1 MFRSLLLCLSLV
13 VALPASGVA
22 VELQVKGAAI
32 QITAGEENLATLSL
46 PDLPASSPLIHRD
59 TVEDWTHVRLRWELK
74 EEQAVDDFA
83 LSFHLHFDPVFWW
96 APHLAPEDGMV
107 IAQHV
112 FRSPALISAS
122 SQGVFILVP
131 DLDLCGQNPATPWY
145 LDFDAPQKEL
155 TLGMSHTEI
164 PEHVLFRKIPGM
176 TLSPGTVDLGFYLI
190 WLPEEEDR
198 FNPWEKLGAFLWQRW
213 AAPLYEQGEP
223 TRIPLQRYVEHTYAW
238 AFDRWAKAVWQEF
251 ELDGK
256 RVGSPA
262 FIVNVTE
269 SPNYPGHANQ
279 REFLSIWN
287 QAWFSSLR
295 AASGL
300 FRYGR
305 RNNDE
310 DLLRRARLTL
320 DFTLAAPMKNGLF
333 PTVYRTD
340 VEHVTIDGEEIR
352 RPKGWETGYWV
363 NGDRVPRE
371 HGITNRWYSVLD
383 MSWTALLLLRWHE
396 DLEEDARILPYVR
409 AYADRLLQLQ
419 DDEGFFPSWLDPE
432 SEAPSPILAH
442 SPQSSMSVT
451 FLLKLAQMTGE
462 KSYATAALRAMDAL
476 IDTVIP
482 AGQWED
488 FETYWSCCRVG
499 QDHLGKRFERNAMF
513 KQCSFSMFWTA
524 EALLDAWRS
533 TGDEKY
539 LAWGKRTLD
548 ELSMVQ
554 QIWQPPFIHIPALGG
569 FGVMNMDGEWNDSR
583 QTLFAELFIDYGKE
597 LNEKVYMQRGVA
609 ALKAG
614 FIMMYCPENP
624 GVKKLWEKVWPFFGP
639 EDYGFTMENYGHGGV
654 TSVDGEGMGSFTI
667 YTWGNGAAAE
677 GWNRILDH
685 HPELLSSDSD

>member
-1 MFRSLLLCLSLV
+1 MIGALVFLLSVSSSLSPNVSALQFEARGQELLCKDPGKL
-13 VALPASGVA
+13 
-22 VELQVKGAAI
+22 
-32 QITAGEENLATLSL
+32 LATISL
-46 PDLPASSPLIHRD
+46 PEPGNQRPAIHFD
-59 TVEDWTHVRLRWELK
+59 EEGAWTRIRLRWELN
-74 EEQAVDDFA
+74 EALELDDLA
-83 LSFHLHFDPVFWW
+83 LSFQLHFDPEFWW
-96 APHLAPEDGMV
+96 APHLAPEEGHV

-122 SQGVFILVP
+122 SQGAFILVP
-131 DLDLCGQNPATPWY
+131 DLDICGQNRDTPWY
-145 LDFDAPQKEL
+145 MDFDAQEKRMV
-155 TLGMSHTEI
+155 LGMSLTDV

-176 TLSPGTVDLGFYLI
+176 KLGPGFVDLSFYLL
-190 WLPEEEDR
+190 WLKEEGDL
-198 FNPWEKLGAFLWQRW
+198 FNPWSTVSSFLWDRW
-213 AAPLYEQGEP
+213 GKPLYDQGEP
-223 TRIPLQRYVEHTYAW
+223 TRIPLERYVEHCYAW
-238 AFDRWAKAVWQEF
+238 AFDRWAQAVWQEF
-251 ELDGK
+251 DLDGK

-269 SPNYPGHANQ
+269 SPNYPGHADQ

-300 FRYGR
+300 FRYAR
-305 RNNDE
+305 RTEDA

-320 DFTLAAPMKNGLF
+320 EFSLAAPMKGGLF

-340 VEHVTIDGEEIR
+340 VDRVTIDGEKIH

-363 NGDRVPRE
+363 NGNRVPRE
-371 HGITNRWYSVLD
+371 HGITDRWHSVLD

-396 DLEEDARILPYVR
+396 ELEADERILPYTR

-419 DDEGFFPSWLDPE
+419 DEDGFFPSWLDPE
-432 SEAPSPILAH
+432 TEEPSAILAQ

-451 FLLKLAQMTGE
+451 FLLTLARITGE
-462 KSYATAALRAMDAL
+462 KAYESAALRAMDAL
-476 IDTVIP
+476 LRSVVP

-488 FETYWSCCRVG
+488 FETYWSCCRLG

-513 KQCSFSMFWTA
+513 KQCSFSIFWTA
-524 EALLDAWRS
+524 EALLEAWRT
-533 TGDEKY
+533 TGRDDY
-539 LAWGKRTLD
+539 LAWGRRTLD

-554 QIWQPPFIHIPALGG
+554 QVWQPPFIHIPALGG

-583 QTLFAELFIDYGKE
+583 QTLFAELFINYGKALKE
-597 LNEKVYMQRGVA
+597 ERYIERGLS

-639 EDYGFTMENYGHGGV
+639 EDYGFTMENYGHGGI
-654 TSVDGEGMGSFTI
+654 TSLEGEGMGSFTI

-677 GWNRILDH
+677 AWNRILDH
-685 HPELLSSDSD
+685 HPELLSR

>member
-1 MFRSLLLCLSLV
+1 MIGALVFLLSVSSSLSPNVSALQFEARGQELLCKDPGKL
-13 VALPASGVA
+13 
-22 VELQVKGAAI
+22 
-32 QITAGEENLATLSL
+32 LATISL
-46 PDLPASSPLIHRD
+46 PEPGNQRPAIHFDEEGAWSRI
-59 TVEDWTHVRLRWELK
+59 RLRCELN
-74 EEQAVDDFA
+74 EALDLDDLA
-83 LSFHLHFDPVFWW
+83 LSFQLHFDPEFWW
-96 APHLAPEDGMV
+96 APHLAPEEGHV

-122 SQGVFILVP
+122 SQGAFILVP
-131 DLDLCGQNPATPWY
+131 DLDICGQNRDTPWY
-145 LDFDAPQKEL
+145 MDFDAQEKRMV
-155 TLGMSHTEI
+155 LGMSLTDV

-176 TLSPGTVDLGFYLI
+176 KLGPGFVDLSFYLL
-190 WLPEEEDR
+190 WLKEEGDL
-198 FNPWEKLGAFLWQRW
+198 FNPWSTVSSFLWDRW
-213 AAPLYEQGEP
+213 GKPLYDQGEP
-223 TRIPLQRYVEHTYAW
+223 TRIPLERYVEHCYAW
-238 AFDRWAKAVWQEF
+238 AFNRWAQAVWQEF
-251 ELDGK
+251 DLDGK

-269 SPNYPGHANQ
+269 SPNYPGHADQ

-300 FRYGR
+300 FRYAR
-305 RNNDE
+305 RTEDA

-320 DFTLAAPMKNGLF
+320 EFSLAAPMKGGLF

-340 VEHVTIDGEEIR
+340 VDRVTIDGEKIH

-363 NGDRVPRE
+363 NGNRVPRE
-371 HGITNRWYSVLD
+371 HGITDRWHSVLD

-396 DLEEDARILPYVR
+396 ELEADERILPYTR

-419 DDEGFFPSWLDPE
+419 DEDGFFPSWLDPE
-432 SEAPSPILAH
+432 TEEPSAILAQ

-451 FLLKLAQMTGE
+451 FLLTLARITGE
-462 KSYATAALRAMDAL
+462 KAYESAALRAMDAL
-476 IDTVIP
+476 LRSVVP

-488 FETYWSCCRVG
+488 FETYWSCCRLG

-513 KQCSFSMFWTA
+513 KQCSFSIFWTA
-524 EALLDAWRS
+524 EALLEAWRT
-533 TGDEKY
+533 TGRDDY
-539 LAWGKRTLD
+539 LAWGRRTLD

-554 QIWQPPFIHIPALGG
+554 QVWQPPFIHIPALGG

-583 QTLFAELFIDYGKE
+583 QTLFAELFINYGKALKE
-597 LNEKVYMQRGVA
+597 ERYIERGLS

-639 EDYGFTMENYGHGGV
+639 EDYGFTMENYGHGGI
-654 TSVDGEGMGSFTI
+654 TSLEGEGMGSFTI

-677 GWNRILDH
+677 AWNRILDH
-685 HPELLSSDSD
+685 HPELLSR

>member
-1 MFRSLLLCLSLV
+1 MIGALVFLLSVSSSLSPNVSALQFEARGQELLCKDPGKL
-13 VALPASGVA
+13 
-22 VELQVKGAAI
+22 
-32 QITAGEENLATLSL
+32 LATISL
-46 PDLPASSPLIHRD
+46 PEPGNQRPAIHFD
-59 TVEDWTHVRLRWELK
+59 EEGAWTRIRLRWELN
-74 EEQAVDDFA
+74 EALELDDLA
-83 LSFHLHFDPVFWW
+83 LSFQLHFDPEFWW
-96 APHLAPEDGMV
+96 APHLAPEEGHV

-122 SQGVFILVP
+122 SQGAFILVP
-131 DLDLCGQNPATPWY
+131 DLDICGQNRDTPWY
-145 LDFDAPQKEL
+145 MDFDAQEKRMV
-155 TLGMSHTEI
+155 LGMSLTDV

-176 TLSPGTVDLGFYLI
+176 KLGPGFVDLSFYLL
-190 WLPEEEDR
+190 WLKEEGDL
-198 FNPWEKLGAFLWQRW
+198 FNPWSTVSSFLWDRW
-213 AAPLYEQGEP
+213 GKPLYDQGEP
-223 TRIPLQRYVEHTYAW
+223 TRIPLERYVEHCYAW
-238 AFDRWAKAVWQEF
+238 AFNRWAQAVWQEF
-251 ELDGK
+251 DLDGK

-269 SPNYPGHANQ
+269 SPNYPGHADQ

-300 FRYGR
+300 FRYAR
-305 RNNDE
+305 RTEDA

-320 DFTLAAPMKNGLF
+320 EFSLAAPMKGGLF

-340 VEHVTIDGEEIR
+340 VDRVTIDGEKIH
-352 RPKGWETGYWV
+352 RPKGWEPGYWV
-363 NGDRVPRE
+363 TGNRVPRE
-371 HGITNRWYSVLD
+371 HGITDRWHSVLD

-396 DLEEDARILPYVR
+396 ELEADERILPYTR

-419 DDEGFFPSWLDPE
+419 DEDGFFPSWLDPE
-432 SEAPSPILAH
+432 TEEPSAILAQ

-451 FLLKLAQMTGE
+451 FLLTLARITGE
-462 KSYATAALRAMDAL
+462 KAYESAALRAMDAL
-476 IDTVIP
+476 LRSVVP

-488 FETYWSCCRVG
+488 FETYWSCCRLG

-513 KQCSFSMFWTA
+513 KQCSFSIFWTA
-524 EALLDAWRS
+524 EALLEAWRT
-533 TGDEKY
+533 TGRDDY
-539 LAWGKRTLD
+539 LAWGRRTLD

-554 QIWQPPFIHIPALGG
+554 QVWQPPFIHIPALGG

-583 QTLFAELFIDYGKE
+583 QTLFAELFINYGKALKE
-597 LNEKVYMQRGVA
+597 ERYIERGLS

-639 EDYGFTMENYGHGGV
+639 EDYGFTMENYGHGGI
-654 TSVDGEGMGSFTI
+654 TSLEGEGMGSFTI

-677 GWNRILDH
+677 AWNRILDH
-685 HPELLSSDSD
+685 HPELLSR

>member
-1 MFRSLLLCLSLV
+1 MIGALVFLLSVSSSLSPNVSALQFEARGQELLCKDPGKL
-13 VALPASGVA
+13 
-22 VELQVKGAAI
+22 
-32 QITAGEENLATLSL
+32 LATISL
-46 PDLPASSPLIHRD
+46 PEPGNQRPAIHFD
-59 TVEDWTHVRLRWELK
+59 EEGAWTRIRLRWELN
-74 EEQAVDDFA
+74 EALELDDLA
-83 LSFHLHFDPVFWW
+83 LSFQLHFDPEFWW
-96 APHLAPEDGMV
+96 APHLAPEEGHV

-122 SQGVFILVP
+122 SQGAFILVP
-131 DLDLCGQNPATPWY
+131 DLDICGQNRDTPWY
-145 LDFDAPQKEL
+145 MDFDAQEKRMV
-155 TLGMSHTEI
+155 LGMSLTDV

-176 TLSPGTVDLGFYLI
+176 KLGPGFVDLSFYLL
-190 WLPEEEDR
+190 WLKEKGDL
-198 FNPWEKLGAFLWQRW
+198 FNPWSTVSSFLWDRW
-213 AAPLYEQGEP
+213 GKPLYDQGEP
-223 TRIPLQRYVEHTYAW
+223 TRIPLERYVEHCHAW
-238 AFDRWAKAVWQEF
+238 AFDRWAQAVWQEF
-251 ELDGK
+251 DLDGK

-269 SPNYPGHANQ
+269 SPNYPGHADQ

-300 FRYGR
+300 FRYAR
-305 RNNDE
+305 RTEDA

-320 DFTLAAPMKNGLF
+320 EFSLAAPMKGGLF

-340 VEHVTIDGEEIR
+340 VDRVTIDGEKIH

-363 NGDRVPRE
+363 NGNRVPRE
-371 HGITNRWYSVLD
+371 HGITDRWHSVLD

-396 DLEEDARILPYVR
+396 ELEADERILPYTR

-419 DDEGFFPSWLDPE
+419 DEDGFFPSWLDPE
-432 SEAPSPILAH
+432 TEEPSAILAQ

-451 FLLKLAQMTGE
+451 FLLTLARITGE
-462 KSYATAALRAMDAL
+462 KAYESAALRAMDAL
-476 IDTVIP
+476 LRSVVP

-488 FETYWSCCRVG
+488 FETYWSCCRLG

-513 KQCSFSMFWTA
+513 KQCSFSIFWTA
-524 EALLDAWRS
+524 EALLEAWRT
-533 TGDEKY
+533 TGRDDY
-539 LAWGKRTLD
+539 LAWGRRTLD

-554 QIWQPPFIHIPALGG
+554 QVWQPPFIHIPALGG

-583 QTLFAELFIDYGKE
+583 QTLFAELFINYGKALKE
-597 LNEKVYMQRGVA
+597 ERYIERGLS

-639 EDYGFTMENYGHGGV
+639 EDYGFTMENYGHGGI
-654 TSVDGEGMGSFTI
+654 TSLEGEGMGSFTI

-677 GWNRILDH
+677 AWNRILDH
-685 HPELLSSDSD
+685 HPELLSR